1 MGAVIRRLV
10 VAAMAATLVA
20 ACGESGER
28 TGAST
33 AANTSA
39 AGGRTV
45 PAGAARHG
53 PIPRALRTAESA
65 AEDTIDLALAGK
77 RAKVVAKANA
87 LKAVAD
93 GPAEAA
99 LRAAGVSDGQI
110 AEFRARA
117 DEVAKLAPKADLLRV
132 AMASNRAFGLM
143 PEFFALY
150 DSPVPAA
157 VTALDYLDFEAKLQA
172 EAGAAAALRSA
183 VTRLDRS
190 VAALRS
196 AVTRL
201 DRTWLKLRPDVVR
214 SGGARVAARF
224 DAHVQRM
231 ERLAAAGNRAAGK
244 EAQHGLDLVD
254 ELEAVYDR

>member
-1 MGAVIRRLV
+1 VTAAVIRGLV
-10 VAAMAATLVA
+10 LAAIAGTLVA
-20 ACGESGER
+20 ACGESGEG
-28 TGAST
+28 TSAST
-33 AANTSA
+33 AAKTNA

-45 PAGAARHG
+45 PARAARHG

-77 RAKVVAKANA
+77 RARVVAKANA
-87 LKAVAD
+87 LKAVAH

-99 LRAAGVSDGQI
+99 LHAAGVSDGQI

-117 DEVAKLAPKADLLRV
+117 DEVAKLAPRADLLRV
-132 AMASNRAFGLM
+132 AIASNRAFGLM

-150 DSPVPAA
+150 DSSVPAA
-157 VTALDYLDFEAKLQA
+157 VTALDHLDFEAKLQA
-172 EAGAAAALRSA
+172 RAGAAAALRSA
-183 VTRLDRS
+183 VTG
-190 VAALRS
+190 
-196 AVTRL
+196 L

-224 DAHVQRM
+224 DAHVKRM
-231 ERLAAAGNRAAGK
+231 ERLAAAGNRAASK

-254 ELEAVYDR
+254 ELEAVYAR

>member
-1 MGAVIRRLV
+1 MKAAVTGGLV
-10 VAAMAATLVA
+10 VAAVAAGALVA
-20 ACGESGER
+20 GCGDHGER

-33 AANTSA
+33 ATKTSA
-39 AGGRTV
+39 TGGRTAA
-45 PAGAARHG
+45 PGTARHG

-87 LKAVAD
+87 LKAVAH
-93 GPAEAA
+93 GPAERA
-99 LRAAGVSDGQI
+99 LRAAGVRDREI

-117 DEVAKLAPKADLLRV
+117 DEVAKLAPKADLLQV
-132 AMASNRAFGLM
+132 ALASNRAFGLI

-157 VTALDYLDFEAKLQA
+157 VTALDHLDFDAKLQA
-172 EAGAAAALRSA
+172 KAGAP
-183 VTRLDRS
+183 
-190 VAALRS
+190 AALRS

-201 DRTWLKLRPDVVR
+201 DRTWLKLRPDVVK
-214 SGGARVAARF
+214 SGGARVAAKF
-224 DAHVQRM
+224 DAHVKRM
-231 ERLAAAGNRAAGK
+231 ERLAAGGHRAAGK

>member
-1 MGAVIRRLV
+1 VRAAVTGGLV
-10 VAAMAATLVA
+10 VAAMAAGALVA
-20 ACGESGER
+20 GCGDNGER
-28 TGAST
+28 TGPST
-33 AANTSA
+33 AARTSTT
-39 AGGRTV
+39 GGRTAA
-45 PAGAARHG
+45 AGAARHG

-99 LRAAGVSDGQI
+99 LRAAGVRDGEI
-110 AEFRARA
+110 AEFRACA
-117 DEVAKLAPKADLLRV
+117 DEVAKLAPKADLLQV
-132 AMASNRAFGLM
+132 ALASNRAFGLI

-157 VTALDYLDFEAKLQA
+157 VTALDHLDFEAKLQA
-172 EAGAAAALRSA
+172 RAGAA
-183 VTRLDRS
+183 
-190 VAALRS
+190 AALRS

-214 SGGARVAARF
+214 SGGARVAAKF
-224 DAHVQRM
+224 DAHVERM
-231 ERLAAAGNRAAGK
+231 EHLPAGGSRAAGK

>member
-1 MGAVIRRLV
+1 MGAVIRGLAV
-10 VAAMAATLVA
+10 TVMAGTLVA
-20 ACGESGER
+20 ACGESGAR

-33 AANTSA
+33 AGKTTA

-45 PAGAARHG
+45 PAGAVRHG

-93 GPAEAA
+93 GPAGPA
-99 LRAAGVSDGQI
+99 LHAAGVSDGQI

-117 DEVAKLAPKADLLRV
+117 DEVAKLGPRADLLRV
-132 AMASNRAFGLM
+132 ALASNRAFGLM
-143 PEFFALY
+143 PGFFALY

-157 VTALDYLDFEAKLQA
+157 VTTLDHLDFEAKLQA
-172 EAGAAAALRSA
+172 KAGAPAALRSA
-183 VTRLDRS
+183 VTG
-190 VAALRS
+190 
-196 AVTRL
+196 L
-201 DRTWLKLRPDVVR
+201 DRTWLKLRPDVIR

-224 DAHVQRM
+224 DAHVKRM
-231 ERLAAAGNRAAGK
+231 EHLAAAGNRAADK

-254 ELEAVYDR
+254 ELEAVYNR